1 MVASWKSSSLAKLL
15 VERHGYQRTSSRA
28 SGGRPRRQRQKA
40 SGVICSHS
48 TRSAVTDPIKDSVPT
63 CQRALPRQPARRRIV
78 KVCRQPARR
87 RIVKISACRR
97 SPLFP
102 SSRDNLHQRLP
113 LRACSHYGQRRG
125 RQRRARRQRGRRQR
139 RLRRG
144 QQRKGQPK
152 RHAVQSVNVGCAK
165 KASARS
171 GTRLRVPQPRGG
183 VYMTHRMMRAGR
195 HAQRRAGRCSRRRTR
210 WGTRLGTRWG
220 RRRRTTTRPT
230 VPSAVL
236 ARPGPQT
243 PQPPIPSP
251 PLHSMPFHPGL

>member
-113 LRACSHYGQRRG
+113 LRACSHYCQRRG
-125 RQRRARRQRGRRQR
+125 RQRRARRQRGRRRR
-139 RLRRG
+139 RLGRG

-152 RHAVQSVNVGCAK
+152 GHAVKKSVHGGCAK

-171 GTRLRVPQPRGG
+171 GTRLRVPQPRGAFNYAFNRTG
-183 VYMTHRMMRAGR
+183 TESLRISSNVGNRPGCGKTGR
-195 HAQRRAGRCSRRRTR
+195 IEKPRIQ
-210 WGTRLGTRWG
+210 
-220 RRRRTTTRPT
+220 
-230 VPSAVL
+230 SAVPQ
-236 ARPGPQT
+236 RVSVGGPLQY
-243 PQPPIPSP
+243 
-251 PLHSMPFHPGL
+251 G